1 MFSVVF
7 SGYLTKDASFGTYGD
22 NSVLNFTVAVHYP
35 TNKKTEQGQPIRET
49 EFFNCSRWYKG
60 NDFSNLLNY
69 LKKGQRVL
77 IVGNKMQ
84 TLENEKD
91 GTKYFNIHINV
102 QSIELIGSGGATRQE
117 EPERGAEIPT
127 PNVQRSNV
135 PDLEDD
141 LPF

>member
-1 MFSVVF
+1 MFSAVF

-22 NSVLNFTVAVHYP
+22 NSVLNFIVAVHYP

-49 EFFNCSRWYKG
+49 EFLNCSRWYKG

-84 TLENEKD
+84 TFENEKD

-102 QSIELIGSGGATRQE
+102 QSIELIGAGGAIRQE

-135 PDLEDD
+135 PDLEDN